1 MGLAPS
7 RKILNIFKV
16 WTSKSSAAPMCIPA
30 LEHRAQPAVL
40 RRRGFGSFDEPKG
53 STVRPGSRGDPFLD
67 ADHGVKGLDRY
78 AAAKPPLTPWSASK
92 SCRPRDP
99 GLALGR
105 KYQRPV
111 GTCSLRRLSD
121 LPFASS
127 SRGVD
132 FALPLMPDPGGPQLK
147 QRGDERIGG
156 DHR

>member
-99 GLALGR
+99 GRTIDPPQQLRNDYRSLVGQPSPATALTS
-105 KYQRPV
+105 PP
-111 GTCSLRRLSD
+111 SRRTPRL
-121 LPFASS
+121 LP
-127 SRGVD
+127 
-132 FALPLMPDPGGPQLK
+132 PP
-147 QRGDERIGG
+147 
-156 DHR
+156 